1 MAASDVDIVNMALG
15 HLGDRANVS
24 SISPS
29 DGSVQADVAARIY
42 AHMRDWLMERFPW
55 KFALSRATL
64 AQLDIDMGSWAYIY
78 AEPANC
84 LRIVNVL
91 PYGYTSDDQGVDYDT
106 ETDSTGQGLILT
118 NAISATARFIRKT
131 TDPGKFS
138 PGFTEAFSWF
148 LAAGLAGPIIKGET
162 GRQEAQRCVQMA
174 ALAFASAAGL
184 SANQARKR
192 LDHMP
197 EFIQVR
203 GVDTLADTGEGLI
216 LRTTN

>member
-55 KFALSRATL
+55 KFALTRATL
-64 AQLDIDMGSWAYIY
+64 AQRSDIILAAWTYVY

-91 PYGYTSDDQGVDYDT
+91 PYGYSSDDQGVEYDT

-118 NAISATARFIRKT
+118 NAISATARYIRKT

-162 GRQEAQRCVQMA
+162 GRQESQRCVQMA

-192 LDHMP
+192 LNHIPD
-197 EFIQVR
+197 FIQAR
-203 GVDTLADTGEGLI
+203 GAGTVTDTGEGLI
-216 LRTTN
+216 TRTA